1 MKDFITRNLTT
12 VAVGLGAVMVVSLII
27 NIALL
32 ARVGSMESR
41 IDQAEDDFAR
51 VEIGAGL
58 FASEVTGLQNQ
69 LSALAPEVGRGLN
82 EAVAGLDAFRSSTLA
97 FDIAIDE
104 NLPIDA
110 EILLDRT
117 LTVPLMA
124 TFPIDE
130 VVETTITIAGPFD
143 TKIPLDVSVPVQ
155 LDIPVDLEIE
165 FLINE
170 VIPISTEVPVRL
182 AVPIAI
188 EVAETELASLADA
201 LGEGLAAFADL
212 MEGFE

>member
-1 MKDFITRNLTT
+1 MKDFITRNIAT
-12 VAVGLGAVMVVSLII
+12 VAMGLGAVVVVSLII

-32 ARVGSMESR
+32 ARVGSVESR
-41 IDQAEDDFAR
+41 LEQAEGDFAR
-51 VEIGAGL
+51 VQIGAGL

-69 LSALAPEVGRGLN
+69 LSRLAPEVGLGLN
-82 EAVAGLDAFRSSTLA
+82 EAVAGLNAFRSSTLE
-97 FDIAIDE
+97 FDVVIDE
-104 NLPIDA
+104 NLPIET

-117 LTVPLMA
+117 LTVPIKA
-124 TFPIDE
+124 TFPIDQ

-170 VIPISTEVPVRL
+170 LIPISTEVPVKL
-182 AVPIAI
+182 ALPIAI

>member
-1 MKDFITRNLTT
+1 MKDFITRN
-12 VAVGLGAVMVVSLII
+12 VAFVAMGLGGVLAVSLII
-27 NIALL
+27 NMVLL
-32 ARVGSMESR
+32 ARVASMESR
-41 IDQAEDDFAR
+41 VDQAEEDLAR

-82 EAVAGLDAFRSSTLA
+82 EAVAGLDAFRSSTLE
-97 FDIAIDE
+97 FDVAIDE
-104 NLPIDA
+104 TIPIET

-117 LTVPLMA
+117 LTVPIVA

-130 VVETTITIAGPFD
+130 VVETTI
-143 TKIPLDVSVPVQ
+143 PLDVSVPVQ
-155 LDIPVDLEIE
+155 LDLPVDLEIE

-170 VIPISTEVPVRL
+170 VIPVSTDVPVRL
-182 AVPIAI
+182 AVPISI

-212 MEGFE
+212 MAGFE

>member
-1 MKDFITRNLTT
+1 MKDFITRN
-12 VAVGLGAVMVVSLII
+12 VAFVAMGLGGVLAVSLII
-27 NIALL
+27 NMVLL
-32 ARVGSMESR
+32 ARVASMESR
-41 IDQAEDDFAR
+41 VDQAEEDLAR
-51 VEIGAGL
+51 VEIGADL

-82 EAVAGLDAFRSSTLA
+82 EAVAGLDAFRSSTLE
-97 FDIAIDE
+97 FDVAIDE
-104 NLPIDA
+104 TIPIET

-117 LTVPLMA
+117 LTVPIVA

-155 LDIPVDLEIE
+155 LDLPVDLEIE

-170 VIPISTEVPVRL
+170 VIPVSTDVPVRL
-182 AVPIAI
+182 AVPISI
-188 EVAETELASLADA
+188 EVAETELAALADA

-212 MEGFE
+212 MAGFE